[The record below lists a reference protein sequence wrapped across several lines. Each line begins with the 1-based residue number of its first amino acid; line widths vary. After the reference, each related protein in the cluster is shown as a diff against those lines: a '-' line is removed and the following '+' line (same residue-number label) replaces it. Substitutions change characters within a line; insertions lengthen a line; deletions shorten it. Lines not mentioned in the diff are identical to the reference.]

1 MTLRDAHQ
9 CLWATR
15 MTTAMMA
22 DIAPR
27 LDRAG
32 FEAIDLVGGAVFDVC
47 VRYLREDPW
56 ERMRIVSGWVKKT
69 PLIVMTRGQS
79 LFTFE
84 FFPDDIVE
92 LTAERIFANGIR
104 YHTPY
109 DALNDM
115 RNMEVPVRAAK
126 RVGLYTA
133 GGVVY
138 TLSPV
143 HTDEYYA
150 RKTREL
156 VELGVDAVYL
166 KDPSGL
172 LTPERA
178 HTLVPAL
185 KAACGALPLHLHSH
199 CLTGLAPYTAIRA
212 VELGVD
218 VVHTATSTLA
228 NGASHPATESFMHN
242 VRRDGFDVPV
252 DLAPV
257 EEVAERLRYIA
268 AREGK
273 PVGHIVEH
281 DAFHYE
287 HQMPGGMISNLK
299 SQLAPLGIADR
310 LPDVLEEAARVRH
323 DLGYPIIVS
332 PFAQFVMTQA
342 VLNVMGKER
351 YATVPDEVRKYV
363 LGYYGEI
370 AGPIDPNLYDRIAK
384 GAAPTTARPGD
395 LVEPGIPR
403 VRRERGPF
411 ASDDDL
417 LLAAFYP
424 TANTGAQGGRPDQD
438 RLSAGIDA
446 ADHAVEGNRVAARHP
461 LVSSH
466 STARAG
472 MTMTVPAI
480 ITVAITGAIPRKAD
494 TPAVPVTPSEQ
505 IESTH
510 EAYEAGA
517 AVAHIHV
524 RNADETPSSDPELF
538 AQVQEGVDKHCPGMI
553 IQFSTGGRGRSRAS
567 AAGCSTSSPTWPR
580 SPPAR

>member
-1 MTLRDAHQ
+1 MSQERTIKLVDVTIRDAHQ

-22 DIAPR
+22 ELAPR

-32 FEAIDLVGGAVFDVC
+32 FEAIDLAGGAVFDVC
-47 VRYLREDPW
+47 VRYLRENPW
-56 ERMRIVSGWVKKT
+56 ERMRILSRWVTNT
-69 PLIVMTRGQS
+69 PLIVMTRSQS

-115 RNMEVPVRAAK
+115 RNMQVPVRAAK
-126 RVGLYTA
+126 KVGLYTA

-138 TLSPV
+138 TVSPV
-143 HTDEYYA
+143 HTDDYYA

-156 VELGVDAVYL
+156 VGLGVDAVYI

-178 HTLVPAL
+178 RTLVPAI
-185 KAACGALPLHLHSH
+185 KTACGKLPLHLHSH
-199 CLTGLAPYTAIRA
+199 CLTGLAPHTACHA
-212 VELGVD
+212 VQLGVD

-228 NGASHPATESFMHN
+228 NGASHPATEQF
-242 VRRDGFDVPV
+242 VRNIRRYGYTVDI

-257 EEVAERLRYIA
+257 EEVADRLMYIA
-268 AREGK
+268 KREGK
-273 PVGHIVEH
+273 PVGAIAEY

-299 SQLAPLGIADR
+299 SQLTPLGIAHR
-310 LPDVLEEAARVRH
+310 LPEVLEEAARVRH

-342 VLNVMGKER
+342 VLNVMSKER
-351 YATVPDEVRKYV
+351 YTTVPDEVRKYV

-370 AGPIDPNLYDRIAK
+370 AGPIDQNLFDRIAR
-384 GAAPTTARPGD
+384 GAEPTRARPGD
-395 LVEPGIPR
+395 LLEPGIPKI
-403 VRRERGPF
+403 RRERGPF

-417 LLAAFYP
+417 LLAAFYSQRECD
-424 TANTGAQGGRPDQD
+424 ALKA
-438 RLSAGIDA
+438 AGPIDTNYSLA
-446 ADHAVEGNRVAARHP
+446 STP
-461 LVSSH
+461 LVTLLKEIAQRRDIRSFH
-466 STARAG
+466 LVQTA
-472 MTMTVPAI
+472 
-480 ITVAITGAIPRKAD
+480 
-494 TPAVPVTPSEQ
+494 
-505 IESTH
+505 
-510 EAYEAGA
+510 
-517 AVAHIHV
+517 
-524 RNADETPSSDPELF
+524 
-538 AQVQEGVDKHCPGMI
+538 
-553 IQFSTGGRGRSRAS
+553 
-567 AAGCSTSSPTWPR
+567 
-580 SPPAR
+580 

>member
-1 MTLRDAHQ
+1 MQNTRTVRLVDVTLRDAPQ

-56 ERMRIVSGWVKKT
+56 QRMRILSGWVKQT
-69 PLIVMTRGQS
+69 PLVVMTRGQS

-92 LTAERIFANGIR
+92 LTAERIFANGMR

-115 RNMEVPVRAAK
+115 RNMKAPVRAAK
-126 RVGLYTA
+126 KVGLYTA

-138 TLSPV
+138 TISPV
-143 HTDEYYA
+143 HTDDYYA

-156 VELGVDAVYL
+156 VSLGVDAVYL
-166 KDPSGL
+166 KDASGL

-178 HTLVPAL
+178 KTLVPAI

-199 CLTGLAPYTAIRA
+199 CLTGLAPYTACRA

-218 VVHTATSTLA
+218 VVHTATSPLA
-228 NGASHPATESFMHN
+228 NGASHPATEWFTRN
-242 VRRDGFDVPV
+242 IRRGGFEVPV

-257 EEVAERLRYIA
+257 EEVADRLRYIA
-268 AREGK
+268 RREGK
-273 PVGHIVEH
+273 PLGDIVEY

-299 SQLAPLGIADR
+299 SQLTPLGIGHR
-310 LPDVLEEAARVRH
+310 LPEVLEEAARVRC

-342 VLNVMGKER
+342 VLNVMGRER

-370 AGPIDPNLYDRIAK
+370 AGPIDPDLFDRIAN
-384 GAAPTTARPGD
+384 GVEPTSARPGD
-395 LVEPGIPR
+395 LLEPGIR
-403 VRRERGPF
+403 KLRRERGPF

-424 TANTGAQGGRPDQD
+424 PRECEALKAAGPIKTDYPLASTPLATLLKEVAQRRGIRSFHFIQRP
-438 RLSAGIDA
+438 R
-446 ADHAVEGNRVAARHP
+446 
-461 LVSSH
+461 
-466 STARAG
+466 
-472 MTMTVPAI
+472 VPA
-480 ITVAITGAIPRKAD
+480 
-494 TPAVPVTPSEQ
+494 
-505 IESTH
+505 
-510 EAYEAGA
+510 
-517 AVAHIHV
+517 
-524 RNADETPSSDPELF
+524 
-538 AQVQEGVDKHCPGMI
+538 
-553 IQFSTGGRGRSRAS
+553 
-567 AAGCSTSSPTWPR
+567 
-580 SPPAR
+580 

>member
-1 MTLRDAHQ
+1 MSNKKTIRLVDVTLRDAHQ

-32 FEAIDLVGGAVFDVC
+32 FEAIDLAGGAVFDVC

-56 ERMRIVSGWVKKT
+56 ERMRILSGWVTET

-115 RNMEVPVRAAK
+115 RNMQVPVRAAK
-126 RVGLYTA
+126 KVGLYTA
-133 GGVVY
+133 AGVVY
-138 TLSPV
+138 TVSPV

-156 VELGVDAVYL
+156 VNLGADAIFI

-172 LTPERA
+172 LTPIRA
-178 HTLVPAL
+178 QTLVPAV
-185 KAACGALPLHLHSH
+185 KAACGPLPLQLHSH
-199 CLTGLAPYTAIRA
+199 CLSGLAPYTACLAI
-212 VELGVD
+212 ELGVD

-228 NGASHPATESFMHN
+228 NGASHPSTEVFVRN
-242 VRRDGFDVPV
+242 ARRDGFDVPV
-252 DLAPV
+252 DLTTI

-268 AREGK
+268 KREDK
-273 PVGHIVEH
+273 PVGVIAEY

-287 HQMPGGMISNLK
+287 HQMPGGMVSNLK

-310 LPDVLEEAARVRH
+310 LPDVLEEAARVRC

-351 YATVPDEVRKYV
+351 YAAVPDEVRKYV

-370 AGPIDPNLYDRIAK
+370 AGPIDPNLFDRITG
-384 GAAPTTARPGD
+384 GAEPTKARPGD
-395 LVEPGIPR
+395 LLEPGIPR
-403 VRRERGPF
+403 VRRNRGPF

-417 LLAAFYP
+417 LLAAFYSEREYDALKAAGP
-424 TANTGAQGGRPDQD
+424 IKTEYPLASTPLVTLVKEISRRKDI
-438 RLSAGIDA
+438 LSFHYVQRA
-446 ADHAVEGNRVAARHP
+446 AAR
-461 LVSSH
+461 
-466 STARAG
+466 
-472 MTMTVPAI
+472 
-480 ITVAITGAIPRKAD
+480 K
-494 TPAVPVTPSEQ
+494 
-505 IESTH
+505 
-510 EAYEAGA
+510 
-517 AVAHIHV
+517 
-524 RNADETPSSDPELF
+524 
-538 AQVQEGVDKHCPGMI
+538 
-553 IQFSTGGRGRSRAS
+553 
-567 AAGCSTSSPTWPR
+567 
-580 SPPAR
+580 

>member
-1 MTLRDAHQ
+1 MSQGRTIKLVDVTLRDAHQ

-15 MTTAMMA
+15 MTTGMMA
-22 DIAPR
+22 ELAPR

-32 FEAIDLVGGAVFDVC
+32 FEAIDLAGGAVFDVC

-56 ERMRIVSGWVKKT
+56 ERMRILSGWVTNT
-69 PLIVMTRGQS
+69 PLIVMTRSQS

-115 RNMEVPVRAAK
+115 RNMRVPVRAAK
-126 RVGLYTA
+126 KIGLYTA

-138 TLSPV
+138 TVSPV
-143 HTDEYYA
+143 HTDKYYA

-156 VELGVDAVYL
+156 VGLGVDAVYI

-178 HTLVPAL
+178 QTLVPAI
-185 KAACGALPLHLHSH
+185 KAACGKLPLHLHSH
-199 CLTGLAPYTAIRA
+199 CLTGLAPHTACHA

-228 NGASHPATESFMHN
+228 NGASHPATEQF
-242 VRRDGFDVPV
+242 VRNIRRYGYTVDV

-257 EEVAERLRYIA
+257 EEVADRLMYIA
-268 AREGK
+268 KREGK
-273 PVGHIVEH
+273 PVGAIAEY

-287 HQMPGGMISNLK
+287 HQVPGGMISNLK
-299 SQLAPLGIADR
+299 SQLAPLGIAHR
-310 LPDVLEEAARVRH
+310 LPEVLEEAARVRR

-342 VLNVMGKER
+342 VLNVMSKER

-370 AGPIDPNLYDRIAK
+370 AGPIDPNLFDRITR
-384 GAAPTTARPGD
+384 GAEPTRARPGD
-395 LVEPGIPR
+395 LLEAGIPKI
-403 VRRERGPF
+403 RRERGPF
-411 ASDDDL
+411 ASNDDL

-424 TANTGAQGGRPDQD
+424 QREFDALKA
-438 RLSAGIDA
+438 AGPIDTTYSLA
-446 ADHAVEGNRVAARHP
+446 STP
-461 LVSSH
+461 LVTLLKEIAQRRDIRSFH
-466 STARAG
+466 LVQTA
-472 MTMTVPAI
+472 
-480 ITVAITGAIPRKAD
+480 
-494 TPAVPVTPSEQ
+494 
-505 IESTH
+505 
-510 EAYEAGA
+510 
-517 AVAHIHV
+517 
-524 RNADETPSSDPELF
+524 
-538 AQVQEGVDKHCPGMI
+538 
-553 IQFSTGGRGRSRAS
+553 
-567 AAGCSTSSPTWPR
+567 
-580 SPPAR
+580 